1 MSSDF
6 EDSFAALISKI
17 DALETTL
24 TNSPAVREQL
34 TAIKKGVQNLCARYS
49 RFELTGSSLQE
60 GENYNKVLFEQTHQ
74 AIVVVDPE
82 IGCFIDANSAAAKI
96 FGYSSPQEIVGKT
109 PLDMAAPTQYDGSD
123 SAFASRRR
131 DQSAL
136 VQGIESF
143 EWRHRRPNGEIWDAI
158 VHLMAFSF
166 RGRRLLQATLDDV
179 TERRKTEEALR
190 ESRQLLE
197 GVLENS
203 PAVIY
208 AKRKDG
214 GYTFINREWARVCD
228 LQREQVIGKTDQDLF
243 STDIAEQ
250 FRSND
255 LAVLRSGRLTESEE
269 RVRTPLGEKLFLSRK
284 VPLISPAG
292 EVEGLC
298 GISTDITERRRNE
311 LELYEAI
318 TTLERERENKLMNVE
333 AIIASIAHEVRQPL
347 SAITMNAAAAVRF
360 LGRTPPDF
368 EEVRAA
374 LGRVVGESQR
384 ASEVFDG
391 IRDLFRKVGG
401 SREPIDVNELVR
413 DGSQSLVA
421 ELADNDVL
429 LNTQLKAGLPVVDGH
444 RGQLQEVIIN
454 IVHNAIEAMRTTP
467 DRKREVLIKTRRYDD
482 ASIAVDVED
491 TGPGIDPKQLNAIF
505 DAFVTTKTEGMGLGL
520 AICRRIVEGHNGQ
533 LSAFSDGKSG
543 ARFEIIL
550 PIQVRDEKPNTG
562 AEGLIS

>member
-24 TNSPAVREQL
+24 TNSPAVRELL

-49 RFELTGSSLQE
+49 RFELAGSSLQE

-123 SAFASRRR
+123 SALASRRR
-131 DQSAL
+131 DQTAL

-214 GYTFINREWARVCD
+214 RYTFINREWERVCD

-311 LELYEAI
+311 LDLHEAI

-391 IRDLFRKVGG
+391 IRDLFRKVGE

-421 ELADNDVL
+421 ELTDNDVL
-429 LNTQLKAGLPVVDGH
+429 LHTQLKAGLPVVDGH

-454 IVHNAIEAMRTTP
+454 IVHNAIEAMRTRP

-482 ASIAVDVED
+482 ASISVDVED

-520 AICRRIVEGHNGQ
+520 AICRRIVEGHKGQ

-550 PIQVRDEKPNTG
+550 PIQVRDEKPYTD